1 MKLGTLFS
9 NNKWLFR
16 LWLGV
21 WSTPDAWSAL
31 MWQNYGSNIP
41 IINSKFNEKGNLKNL
56 KRDINP
62 RYSTP
67 CFGLE
72 LAQGKNFKQMNV
84 FLKFFLSL
92 VFSFLDAS
100 AFIQILISTPIP
112 IAYKG
117 PHYHHQNHF
126 SSHLNTPSK
135 MPFTSDIDRRQCDQS
150 NLQGYFVEVS
160 ALYRETVC

>member
-1 MKLGTLFS
+1 
-9 NNKWLFR
+9 
-16 LWLGV
+16 
-21 WSTPDAWSAL
+21 

-92 VFSFLDAS
+92 VFSFLDAKPKVPLFKS
-100 AFIQILISTPIP
+100 
-112 IAYKG
+112 
-117 PHYHHQNHF
+117 
-126 SSHLNTPSK
+126 
-135 MPFTSDIDRRQCDQS
+135 
-150 NLQGYFVEVS
+150 
-160 ALYRETVC
+160 